1 MAAVEQLAEGK
12 AARGDAQI
20 GGFIDDAGAFAAQFQ
35 RHGSEVFAGGAHDLA
50 ADRHAAGE
58 EDVIKPLMQ
67 QRLIFRAA
75 AFDQRDVFGREA
87 LGDNLRDDL

>member
-1 MAAVEQLAEGK
+1 M
-12 AARGDAQI
+12 
-20 GGFIDDAGAFAAQFQ
+20 
-35 RHGSEVFAGGAHDLA
+35 FAGGAHDLA